1 MARAANVA
9 EKPRD
14 SDDAMM
20 TSARSP
26 FRLSESHL
34 PEFQFRFSR
43 SADSSRWHF
52 IGSRTQDLGRPFR
65 FTFHSG
71 LNPRPLAFHWES
83 NPGPWGDLSDFE
95 NHQPDFMGSEP
106 KTSWHP
112 VRRDDLISAR
122 RAHDLVRAASSTFL
136 ITKQLWNPFLDL
148 QPLKMAS
155 KVFDSASA
163 GNPHR
168 RNRGARARLPRCF
181 LGFATRCRARRA
193 ARCVLRDD
201 L

>member
-14 SDDAMM
+14 SDDAM

-26 FRLSESHL
+26 FRFSESHL

-43 SADSSRWHF
+43 SADFSRWHF

-148 QPLKMAS
+148 QTLKMAS
-155 KVFDSASA
+155 KVLSY
-163 GNPHR
+163 
-168 RNRGARARLPRCF
+168 
-181 LGFATRCRARRA
+181 
-193 ARCVLRDD
+193 
-201 L
+201 

>member
-1 MARAANVA
+1 
-9 EKPRD
+9 
-14 SDDAMM
+14 M

-163 GNPHR
+163 GTTSE
-168 RNRGARARLPRCF
+168 NRGARARLPRCF